1 MTSPIADSGRR
12 GAFSAAVTY
21 GRMVKLTH
29 SLFALPFALA
39 STVIAA
45 DRVPVTAG
53 QVGWII
59 AAMVGARSAAM
70 GFNRLVD
77 RHLDAANPRT
87 RQRELATGQVSP
99 AAAAVFVALSAVL
112 LLVAAWRLNPLCL
125 ALAPVALAVL
135 FAYSYTK
142 RFTWASHLVLGIS
155 LGAAPV
161 GAWIALT
168 GAVGVPPLLL
178 AGAVVLWVAG
188 FDIIYACQDVDFDRR
203 SGLRSVPA
211 QWGVAPALWVSRGL
225 HIAALGLLTALGWHL
240 DMGVCYAVGLAA
252 VGALLLYE
260 HRLVCADDL
269 SRLNVAFFTMN
280 GVISVVVL
288 MAVLV
293 DRLWLS
299 GRLP

>member
-1 MTSPIADSGRR
+1 MTLPITDPGRR
-12 GAFSAAVTY
+12 GALSAAVTY

-39 STVIAA
+39 SAGIAA
-45 DRVPVTAG
+45 DRVSVTMG

-87 RQRELATGQVSP
+87 RQRELPTGQVSP
-99 AAAAVFVALSAVL
+99 AAAGAFVVLSALL

-142 RFTWASHLVLGIS
+142 RFTWASHLVLGVS

-168 GAVGVPPLLL
+168 GSVAAPPLLL

-211 QWGVAPALWVSRGL
+211 QWGVAPALWASRGL
-225 HIAALGLLTALGWHL
+225 HVGALALLVALGWQVG
-240 DMGVCYAVGLAA
+240 MGGSYAVGLVV
-252 VGALLLYE
+252 VGGLLVYE
-260 HRLVCADDL
+260 HRLVRADDL

-288 MAVLV
+288 VAVLV
-293 DRLWLS
+293 DRRW
-299 GRLP
+299 